1 MITCH
6 VCGREVPGGEFCGAC
21 GAHLPSETKVAARRW
36 HAYAADPSEHVL
48 QFNVISTLLPHL
60 PHRRSAPFRIALLLT
75 AVLLVALGLLRL
87 TGAAVATAA
96 LAVPCLYLLYLYEV
110 EVYEDEPV
118 WVLGWTLLLGSVL
131 GIGWAFLSGP
141 LVTQTLILNVSQGPD
156 LGAVIL
162 AGVIVPLVAQLLML
176 GGALAIYVTRPRF
189 KEALDGFT
197 FGAAGALAFTFWTT
211 VINLFPEL
219 RDGLISQTPP
229 LANALEIVQRGLLI
243 PLLNAS
249 TTGLIAASLWAHRKP
264 VPRAAHWSSWRKT
277 SVVIAAALQVGLGL
291 LSILVQNPGFTFAI
305 YLLSVAGLLLWVR
318 IALHYMLLA
327 EAVSVE
333 IGPDLP
339 CSHCHHVVPRMAFC
353 PHCGIATRAT
363 PKRSSEGLARTVEAN

>member
-6 VCGREVPGGEFCGAC
+6 VCDREVPAGEFCGAC
-21 GAHLPSETKVAARRW
+21 GAHLPSETKAAARRW

-60 PHRRSAPFRIALLLT
+60 PHRRTAPFRIALLVT
-75 AVLLVALGLLRL
+75 AALLVALGLLRL

-110 EVYEDEPV
+110 DVYEDEPV
-118 WVLGWTLLLGSVL
+118 WVIGWTLLVGSVL
-131 GIGWAFLSGP
+131 GIVWAFLSGP
-141 LVTQTLILNVSQGPD
+141 FVTQTLILNVGQGPH
-156 LGAVIL
+156 LGPVVL
-162 AGVIVPLVAQLLML
+162 AGVLVPLVAQLLML
-176 GGALAIYVTRPRF
+176 GGAVVIYLTRPRF

-229 LANALEIVQRGLLI
+229 LPNALEIVQRGLLV
-243 PLLNAS
+243 PFLNAS
-249 TTGLIAASLWAHRKP
+249 TTGLIAAALWVHRKP
-264 VPRAAHWSSWRKT
+264 LLRAAHWTSWRRT
-277 SVVIAAALQVGLGL
+277 SVVMAAALQVGLGL
-291 LSILVQNPGFTFAI
+291 LSILVDNTGVTFAI
-305 YLLSVAGLLLWVR
+305 YLLAVIGLLLWVR
-318 IALHYMLLA
+318 IALHFMLLA
-327 EAVSVE
+327 EAGSVE

-363 PKRSSEGLARTVEAN
+363 PKRSAEGIARAVEAN

>member
-1 MITCH
+1 MIICH
-6 VCGREVPGGEFCGAC
+6 VCGREVPAGEFCGAC
-21 GAHLPSETKVAARRW
+21 GAHLPSEAKVAARRW
-36 HAYAADPSEHVL
+36 HAYAANPSEHVL

-60 PHRRSAPFRIALLLT
+60 PHRRTAPFRIALLVT
-75 AVLLVALGLLRL
+75 AALLVALGLLRL

-118 WVLGWTLLLGSVL
+118 WVIGWTLLVGSVL
-131 GIGWAFLSGP
+131 GIAWAFLSGP
-141 LVTQTLILNVSQGPD
+141 LVTQTLILNVSQGPH
-156 LGAVIL
+156 LGAVVL
-162 AGVIVPLVAQLLML
+162 AGVIVPLVAQVLML
-176 GGALAIYVTRPRF
+176 GGALVIYLTRPRF

-219 RDGLISQTPP
+219 RDGLFSQTPALP
-229 LANALEIVQRGLLI
+229 NALEIVQRGLLI

-249 TTGLIAASLWAHRKP
+249 TTGLIAAALWVHRKP
-264 VPRAAHWSSWRKT
+264 VQRAAHWISWRRT
-277 SVVIAAALQVGLGL
+277 SVVMAAALQVGLGL
-291 LSILVQNPGFTFAI
+291 LSILVDNSGITFAI
-305 YLLSVAGLLLWVR
+305 YLLAVIGVLLWVR
-318 IALHYMLLA
+318 IALHFMLLA
-327 EAVSVE
+327 EAGTVE

-363 PKRSSEGLARTVEAN
+363 PKRSREGVRLTVEAN